1 MIRFTNIK
9 GQQSIQEIC
18 DNCKTVIKGLSISD
32 ITVNK
37 TENVKIYDESGKEIK
52 RTEARPKIY
61 CDDCKDD

>member
-32 ITVNK
+32 IAVTK
-37 TENVKIYDESGKEIK
+37 TETLKLYDESGNEIK